1 MMGESRDVAIE
12 CRIQRD
18 FNRNRTSFGRNF
30 GLVFPFF
37 SSLRRR
43 RMKIHAYIYF
53 DFEFY

>member
-1 MMGESRDVAIE
+1 MGESRDVAIE

-37 SSLRRR
+37 SSLRRK
-43 RMKIHAYIYF
+43 RMKIRAYIYF